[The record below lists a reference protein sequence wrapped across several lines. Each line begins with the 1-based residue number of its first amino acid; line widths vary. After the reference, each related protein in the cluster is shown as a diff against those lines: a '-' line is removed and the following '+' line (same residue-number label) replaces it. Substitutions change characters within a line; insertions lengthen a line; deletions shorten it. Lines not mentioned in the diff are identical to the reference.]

1 MITAGSV
8 LVIMLR
14 NTRTSGSGF
23 CRIRNMRTA
32 GSGPPILLYMR
43 TAGSF
48 SYFWIREPPVSYSE
62 EDEDQTTAGFIGF

>member
-14 NTRTSGSGF
+14 NKRTSGSGF

-48 SYFWIREPPVSYSE
+48 SYLWIREPPVSYSE